1 MSARHRPGDDAARRA
16 ERARDIA
23 LFRYA
28 LIRQAAD
35 GSLTTRQ
42 RGALVRRLVEQEHA
56 GPTGERVTVSR
67 SSVDRWIKAWRTGGF
82 DALLPSARHVEPRTP
97 AQVLELAAALK
108 REVPARTAA
117 QVATILTEHTGTA
130 VVPSART
137 LQRHFARLEL
147 NTRPDG
153 TPPSAFGRF
162 EAAAPNERWTGD
174 ALHGPVIGGR
184 KTYLM
189 AFIDDHSRALVGYRW
204 GHSEDMLALAGAL
217 RKGLAAKGIPRVVY
231 LDNGAAMISK
241 QLLRALAVLG
251 IRLTHSKPGQPEGRG
266 KIERFFRTV
275 REQFLLELTAP
286 GAAARVTDLAMLNEL
301 FTAWVETIYH
311 QRVHS
316 ETGQP
321 PLARFL
327 AGGPPATPSPAQLR
341 EAFRWSEHRAV
352 TKTGTVS
359 LHGNTYEVDAVL
371 VGRRVE
377 LVFDPFDLTDI
388 TVRYAGREV
397 GTAIAH
403 VIGRHVHPNAKPDQQ
418 PPAPVTGIDYLALVR
433 DRHTQTLAEPVNYA
447 AITEPARPPEP
458 AAAAANVTA
467 ASAEA
472 AHLLPA
478 QTDLLDLL
486 TPTTPAHLGDAHDHR
501 ELS

>member
-1 MSARHRPGDDAARRA
+1 MTGRNRPGEQDARRA
-16 ERARDIA
+16 ERARDVA

-35 GSLTTRQ
+35 AALTTRQ
-42 RGALVRRLVEQEHA
+42 RGVLVRQLVQQEHT
-56 GPTGERVTVSR
+56 GPSGERVRVSR

-82 DALLPSARHVEPRTP
+82 DALLPSARHIEPRTP

-117 QVATILTEHTGTA
+117 QVAAILTEYGTM

-137 LQRHFARLEL
+137 LQRHFARQGL
-147 NTRPDG
+147 NTGPDRN
-153 TPPSAFGRF
+153 PPGAFGRF
-162 EAAAPNERWTGD
+162 EAAAANERWTGD
-174 ALHGPVIGGR
+174 ALHGPVIAGR

-204 GHSEDMLALAGAL
+204 GHSEDMLALAAAL
-217 RKGLAAKGIPRVVY
+217 RAGLAARGIPQVVY
-231 LDNGAAMISK
+231 LDNGAAMVSK

-251 IRLTHSKPGQPEGRG
+251 IRLTHSRPGQPAGRG

-275 REQFLLELTAP
+275 REQFLIELTVP
-286 GAAARVTDLAMLNEL
+286 GTLERVTDLATLNEL
-301 FTAWVETIYH
+301 FAAWVETVYH

-327 AGGPPATPSPAQLR
+327 AGGAPATPSPAQLR

-352 TKTGTVS
+352 TKTATVS
-359 LHGNTYEVDAVL
+359 LHGNTYEVDAAL

-388 TVRYAGREV
+388 TVRYAGRQV
-397 GTAIAH
+397 GTALPH

-418 PPAPVTGIDYLALVR
+418 PPAPVTGID
-433 DRHTQTLAEPVNYA
+433 
-447 AITEPARPPEP
+447 
-458 AAAAANVTA
+458 
-467 ASAEA
+467 
-472 AHLLPA
+472 
-478 QTDLLDLL
+478 
-486 TPTTPAHLGDAHDHR
+486 
-501 ELS
+501 